1 VKITFYTNKKYRAKH
16 MVLRWIKNARAGGQ
30 AGTNRRAEGLNKPIQ
45 KHSSRKQNSG
55 FVDSSILGRE
65 FGETELNG
73 MFEQVCDSVMPR
85 KLRTVGKPN
94 AQPSANQAAI
104 GKLEVPWSD
113 LMNTLGAEM
122 ADALADAATQMHDIA
137 VQYPDA
143 ASALSQALE
152 RVDHAKRVA
161 MIAQQFSYARAARA
175 RAQAANL
182 SLHDVVAQALVQR
195 KGWLE
200 KRSVQARMGLQSA
213 QVYCDAAALHSLVD
227 ELVNWAGSLATDID
241 CVIDEILPQRNARL
255 QVIARTH
262 TADLSPTAWQNI
274 GWFLWHQLAGTL
286 GAKAELEV
294 TEHALSVSV
303 VFAPMPDPAHA
314 HTAPEMELD
323 QDIARIIA
331 GCRVVL
337 ILADPA
343 QCQEAMHALGN
354 LQLDIRSTW
363 SVQTAREALGTA
375 APHAVV
381 YDSAL
386 DPSEILQLRSELGTR
401 ARVAYVELC
410 TSSGPDFHVSKLG
423 SLTTAHVSMDAIRQ
437 SLAPALVFELCKVI

>member
-1 VKITFYTNKKYRAKH
+1 
-16 MVLRWIKNARAGGQ
+16 MVLRWIKNTKLGGQ
-30 AGTNRRAEGLNKPIQ
+30 TARRADSANRPIN
-45 KHSSRKQNSG
+45 KHSSRKHNAG
-55 FVDSSILGRE
+55 FIDSSMLGRD

-73 MFEQVCDSVMPR
+73 ILEQVCDAVMPR
-85 KLRTVGKPN
+85 KHPLAKPDH
-94 AQPSANQAAI
+94 SKAAI
-104 GKLEVPWSD
+104 DKLEVPWSD

-122 ADALADAATQMHDIA
+122 ATALADAATQMHDIA
-137 VQYPDA
+137 ALHPNA
-143 ASALSQALE
+143 APALSAALE

-175 RAQAANL
+175 RGRAEDL
-182 SLHDVVAQALVQR
+182 SLRDVVAQALAQR
-195 KGWLE
+195 KNWLQ
-200 KRSVQARMGLQSA
+200 KRAVQARMGLLSA
-213 QVYCDAAALHSLVD
+213 QVHCDAAALYSLVD

-241 CVIDEILPQRNARL
+241 FVIDEIMLERNARL

-314 HTAPEMELD
+314 HAAPEMELD
-323 QDIARIIA
+323 QGIAKIIA

-343 QCQEAMHALGN
+343 QCQEALHALGN
-354 LQLDIRSTW
+354 LQLDIRTTW
-363 SVQTAREALGTA
+363 SVQAAREALGTA

-381 YDSAL
+381 YDSTL
-386 DPSEILQLRSELGTR
+386 SPGEILQLRSELGAR

-410 TSSGPDFHVSKLG
+410 TSNGPDFHVSNQG
-423 SLTTAHVSMDAIRQ
+423 SLTTAHVPMDAIRQ